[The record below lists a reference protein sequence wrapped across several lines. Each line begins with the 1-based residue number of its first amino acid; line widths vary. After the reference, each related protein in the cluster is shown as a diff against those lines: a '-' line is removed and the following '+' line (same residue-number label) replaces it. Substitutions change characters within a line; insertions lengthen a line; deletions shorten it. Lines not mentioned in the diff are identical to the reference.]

1 MPVDIGT
8 INFTIDNSRCWLW
21 QYDQAPNL
29 NALLQS
35 SADFVRNNVSQF
47 WADWEQNVFNIRTAN
62 TFGLNL
68 WGKILGGERITYTN
82 DDGETV
88 SFTDDMYRL
97 LLLARVMKF
106 NSNGSLKSINDYLQ
120 FVFPDKPV
128 FCVTNTDMSIR
139 IILYNHPSTEDLAVI
154 QSDGFIPVPAGV
166 LVNYY
171 VVPPED
177 VFGFEGSGLTGFD
190 QGAFV
195 LFN

>member
-29 NALLQS
+29 SALLKS
-35 SADFVRNNVSQF
+35 SDAFVQNNVSKF
-47 WADWEQNVFNIRTAN
+47 WEDWEKNVFNIRTAD

-68 WGKILGGERITYTN
+68 WGKILGVERIKYTN
-82 DDGETV
+82 DAGETV
-88 SFTDDMYRL
+88 AFTDDMYRL

-120 FVFPDKPV
+120 FVFEGKPV
-128 FCVTNTDMSIR
+128 FCVTNNDMSIR
-139 IILYNHPSTEDLAVI
+139 IILYYHPSTEDMAVI

-171 VVPPED
+171 VVPPEET
-177 VFGFEGSGLTGFD
+177 FGFDGSGLTGFD
-190 QGAFV
+190 DGVFV
-195 LFN
+195 MFN